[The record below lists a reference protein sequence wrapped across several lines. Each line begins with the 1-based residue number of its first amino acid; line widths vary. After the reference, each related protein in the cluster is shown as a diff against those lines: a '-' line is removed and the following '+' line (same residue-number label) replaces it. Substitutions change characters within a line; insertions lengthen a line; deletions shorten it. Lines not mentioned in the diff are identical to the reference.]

1 MSETRVAFI
10 SFHASPLAAP
20 GEGKAGGMNVYVRQ
34 LARALGNAGVAVDVF
49 TREHRFD
56 RNGAKISNGG
66 APANGAVPD
75 NNADLRNGAVPAD
88 YADLA
93 NGAVP
98 ANNADLAN
106 GAVPADYADL
116 ANGANMANMV
126 ESISANV
133 RVIHLPAGAPDTPMD
148 DLYRHLPQFLEGMQ
162 AFRARHNLTYRAVH
176 SHYWLSGWLGRAF
189 SQALNLPHVITFHTL
204 ARIKM
209 QSRPGET
216 EPKARQQVEEELLAS
231 ADRIIAFSPHERD
244 AMARLYGA
252 DVNRIQ
258 LAPCGVD
265 LSTFR
270 PLDREE
276 SRKRLGLNGDKVLLY
291 VGRIESLKGVEL
303 LVHTAAQLDTCEP
316 VRVLVVGDDN
326 GQDRELDRLRDLAE
340 TLQVEDSFQFVG
352 RVAQE
357 ELPVYYSAADVC
369 VVPSFYESFG
379 LAALESMA
387 CGTPVVASRVG
398 GLSTVIQHG
407 STGYL
412 KSWRCPEAFANS
424 LEMLISSKSL
434 QSSMG
439 LAARRRAEDLS
450 WDKVAG
456 QIADVYRTLAAE
468 RAAAGPA

>member
-1 MSETRVAFI
+1 MNEARVAFI

-34 LARALGNAGVAVDVF
+34 LARALGNVGVPVDVF
-49 TREHRFD
+49 TREHRED
-56 RNGAKISNGG
+56 AGYGDMI
-66 APANGAVPD
+66 
-75 NNADLRNGAVPAD
+75 
-88 YADLA
+88 
-93 NGAVP
+93 
-98 ANNADLAN
+98 
-106 GAVPADYADL
+106 
-116 ANGANMANMV
+116 
-126 ESISANV
+126 ESISGNV
-133 RVIHLPAGAPDTPMD
+133 RVIHLPAGEPDAPMD
-148 DLYRHLPQFLEGMQ
+148 SFFGLLPDFLEEMQ
-162 AFRARHNLTYRAVH
+162 AFTRRNGITYRAVH
-176 SHYWLSGWLGRAF
+176 THYWLSGWLG
-189 SQALNLPHVITFHTL
+189 QAISRWLDIPHVITFHTL
-204 ARIKM
+204 SRIKM
-209 QSRPGET
+209 QSRPGER
-216 EPKARQQVEEELLAS
+216 EPMQRQEVEEQLIAS
-231 ADRIIAFSPHERD
+231 ADRVIAFSPHERD

-252 DVNRIQ
+252 DSNRIQ

-276 SRKRLGLNGDKVLLY
+276 SRKQLGLNGDKVLLY

-303 LVHTAAQLDTCEP
+303 LVRTTAQLDTCEP

-326 GQDRELDRLRDLAE
+326 GQDREVDRLRELAD
-340 TLQVEDSFQFVG
+340 TLDVGESIDFVG
-352 RVAQE
+352 RVPQD

-398 GLSTVIQHG
+398 GLSTVVQHG

-434 QSSMG
+434 QHSMG
-439 LAARRRAEDLS
+439 LAARRRAEDMS
-450 WDKVAG
+450 WDKVAE
-456 QIADVYRTLAAE
+456 QIAGVYETLAKE
-468 RAAAGPA
+468 RSASGTT

>member
-34 LARALGNAGVAVDVF
+34 LARALGNSGVAVDVF

-56 RNGAKISNGG
+56 RNGAKVANGG

-93 NGAVP
+93 NV
-98 ANNADLAN
+98 
-106 GAVPADYADL
+106 
-116 ANGANMANMV
+116 ANMANMV
-126 ESISANV
+126 ENISANV

-189 SQALNLPHVITFHTL
+189 SQALNLPHIITFHTL

-252 DVNRIQ
+252 DINRIQ

-468 RAAAGPA
+468 RAAAGPT

>member
-1 MSETRVAFI
+1 MNEARVAFI

-34 LARALGNAGVAVDVF
+34 LARALGNVGIPVDVF
-49 TREHRFD
+49 TREYRS
-56 RNGAKISNGG
+56 GAARDNLPDMPQMIENISG
-66 APANGAVPD
+66 
-75 NNADLRNGAVPAD
+75 
-88 YADLA
+88 
-93 NGAVP
+93 
-98 ANNADLAN
+98 
-106 GAVPADYADL
+106 
-116 ANGANMANMV
+116 
-126 ESISANV
+126 NV
-133 RVIHLPAGAPDTPMD
+133 RVIHLPAGDPDAPMD
-148 DLYRHLPQFLEGMQ
+148 EFFDLLPGFLAEMQ
-162 AFRARHNLTYRAVH
+162 DFTRRNGLQYRAVH
-176 SHYWLSGWLGRAF
+176 SHYWLSGWLGCAF
-189 SQALNLPHVITFHTL
+189 SRWLDIPHVITFHTL
-204 ARIKM
+204 SRIKM
-209 QSRPGET
+209 QSRPGER
-216 EPKARQQVEEELLAS
+216 EPMQRQEVEEQLIAS

-244 AMARLYGA
+244 AMSRLYGA
-252 DVNRIQ
+252 DVGRIQ

-265 LSTFR
+265 LGTFR

-303 LVHTAAQLDTCEP
+303 LVRTTAHLDTCEP

-326 GQDRELDRLRDLAE
+326 GQDREVDRLRDLAE
-340 TLQVEDSFQFVG
+340 TLDVGETIDFVG
-352 RVAQE
+352 RVAQD

-398 GLSTVIQHG
+398 GLSTVVQHG

-434 QSSMG
+434 QHSMG
-439 LAARRRAEDLS
+439 LAARRRAEAMS
-450 WDKVAG
+450 WDKVAE
-456 QIADVYRTLAAE
+456 QIAGVYDTLATE
-468 RAAAGPA
+468 RAASSAT

>member
-1 MSETRVAFI
+1 MSEARVAFI

-34 LARALGNAGVAVDVF
+34 LARALGHAGIPVDVF
-49 TREHRFD
+49 TREHRP
-56 RNGAKISNGG
+56 GST
-66 APANGAVPD
+66 P
-75 NNADLRNGAVPAD
+75 
-88 YADLA
+88 
-93 NGAVP
+93 
-98 ANNADLAN
+98 
-106 GAVPADYADL
+106 
-116 ANGANMANMV
+116 ANMV
-126 ESISANV
+126 ESLSDNT
-133 RVIHLPAGAPDTPMD
+133 RVIHLPAGQPDTPMED
-148 DLYRHLPQFLEGMQ
+148 FFDLLPGFLAEMQ
-162 AFRARHNLTYRAVH
+162 DFTRRNGLQYRAVH
-176 SHYWLSGWLGRAF
+176 SHYWLSGWLGQAF
-189 SQALNLPHVITFHTL
+189 SRWLGVPHVITFHTL
-204 ARIKM
+204 SRIKM
-209 QSRPGET
+209 QSRPGER
-216 EPKARQQVEEELLAS
+216 EPIQRQEVEEQIISS
-231 ADRIIAFSPHERD
+231 ADRIVAFSPHERD

-252 DVNRIQ
+252 DVGRVQ

-265 LSTFR
+265 LGTFR

-276 SRKRLGLNGDKVLLY
+276 SRRQLGLNGDKVLLC

-303 LVHTAAQLDTCEP
+303 LVRTTAQLDTCEP

-326 GQDRELDRLRDLAE
+326 GQDREVDRLRELAE
-340 TLQVEDSFQFVG
+340 SLEVGDTIDFVG

-434 QSSMG
+434 QHSMG
-439 LAARRRAEDLS
+439 LAARRRAEDMS
-450 WDKVAG
+450 WDKVAE
-456 QIADVYRTLAAE
+456 QIAGIYDILARE
-468 RAAAGPA
+468 RAASGAA